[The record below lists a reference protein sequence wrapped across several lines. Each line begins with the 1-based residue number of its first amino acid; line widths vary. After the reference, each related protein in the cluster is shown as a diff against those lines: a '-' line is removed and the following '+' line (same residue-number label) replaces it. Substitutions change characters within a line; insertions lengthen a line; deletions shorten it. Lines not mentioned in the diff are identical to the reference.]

1 VQDIHIPTLICA
13 DARRIPLA
21 DSTVQCVVTSPPYWQ
36 LRQYDGEQDG
46 VWGGSS
52 DCNHQWG
59 EERKIR
65 QSPQRDHARGGGF
78 AKTRGNE
85 AARRGMAF
93 DASQGRFCTLC
104 GAWNGCYGFEPTIQL
119 YVEHTIEIM
128 REIRRVLR
136 DDGVVFWNITDTLRD
151 KGLSAVPQRIAIAAI
166 DDGWILR
173 DTIIWAK
180 PNPMPE
186 SVRDRLTRSHETIFM
201 LAKNPQYYWNTE
213 ASREGATSK
222 DAGTDGKRNMRNV
235 WTIPTQPFRGAHFAP
250 FPEEI
255 PRRCISMASKPGDV
269 ILDPFGGSGTTGKVA
284 MELERRSVL
293 LDLNY
298 TGNGGYETLAR
309 QRFQKFLS
317 RDLATTEKA
326 GAVTI
331 LCPIP
336 TATFQPGDGT
346 SF

>member
-1 VQDIHIPTLICA
+1 VQRIHIPTLICA

-21 DSTVQCVVTSPPYWQ
+21 DATVQCVVTSPPY
-36 LRQYDGEQDG
+36 QYDGAQGG
-46 VWGGSS
+46 VWGGIS
-52 DCNHQWG
+52 DCHHQW
-59 EERKIR
+59 ERKIK
-65 QSPQRDHARGGGF
+65 QTPQRDHARGGGY

-85 AARRGMAF
+85 AARKGMAF
-93 DASQGRFCTLC
+93 EASQGRFCTAC
-104 GAWNGCYGFEPTIQL
+104 GAWNGCYGFEPAIQL

-136 DDGVVFWNITDTLRD
+136 DDGVLFWNIGDTFRE
-151 KGLSAVPQRIAIAAI
+151 KGLCGVPQRITIAAT

-173 DTIIWAK
+173 DNIIWAK

-186 SVRDRLTRSHETIFM
+186 SVKDRLTRSHEPILM
-201 LAKNPQYYWNTE
+201 LAKNSQYYWDRE
-213 ASREGATSK
+213 ACREAATSK
-222 DAGTDGKRNMRNV
+222 DAGADGKRNMRNV

-255 PRRCISMASKPGDV
+255 PRRCISLASKPGDV

-284 MELERRSVL
+284 MELERRSIL

-309 QRFQKFLS
+309 QRIQKFIECNP
-317 RDLATTEKA
+317 ATNISTSYSDTTFPTSYTDCYDRACAETQ
-326 GAVTI
+326 VT
-331 LCPIP
+331 
-336 TATFQPGDGT
+336 A
-346 SF
+346 S